1 VTLRGGSTIEKIDTL
16 RKELLKNRHVLGV
29 SQLDAM
35 IGRGPGATIGLV
47 QTEAGSMEHV
57 PLQTMGVGENVVA
70 VLGLKLKSGR
80 DFSRRLLTDPGSNF
94 LVNESFVR
102 KMGWSE
108 PLGREID
115 LEQGRPR
122 GRVIGVVEDFNFASL
137 HKLINPLVMTPL
149 SNDLS
154 GVPDL
159 NKIFLKRMLVVNIS
173 GEDVSDTVGYIGR
186 VITQADA
193 RHPFEYEFLDS
204 VLGNLYRKDRQ
215 LMALI
220 GIFAVICIFIAC
232 LGLFGLAAFATEQR
246 TREIGTRKVL
256 GATTVQIIT
265 LLARR
270 ILVIVLVAT
279 ALASVVA
286 YFAIDEWLT
295 NFAYHAGINPLI
307 FVLSAAAAAAVAF
320 GTVALQ
326 SLKTARA
333 DPVEALRHVEG

>member
-1 VTLRGGSTIEKIDTL
+1 
-16 RKELLKNRHVLGV
+16 
-29 SQLDAM
+29 
-35 IGRGPGATIGLV
+35 
-47 QTEAGSMEHV
+47 
-57 PLQTMGVGENVVA
+57 
-70 VLGLKLKSGR
+70 
-80 DFSRRLLTDPGSNF
+80 
-94 LVNESFVR
+94 
-102 KMGWSE
+102 
-108 PLGREID
+108 
-115 LEQGRPR
+115 
-122 GRVIGVVEDFNFASL
+122 
-137 HKLINPLVMTPL
+137 
-149 SNDLS
+149 
-154 GVPDL
+154 
-159 NKIFLKRMLVVNIS
+159 
-173 GEDVSDTVGYIGR
+173 VGYIGR

-193 RHPFEYEFLDS
+193 RNPFEYEFLDS
-204 VLGNLYRKDRQ
+204 VLDNLYRKDRQ

-256 GATTVQIIT
+256 GATTAQIIT

-270 ILVIVLVAT
+270 ILVIVLVAA